1 MSTVHLCV
9 LGNFPSGGYVSSH
22 PTRKPDF
29 FPALPRETPSL
40 FRHGHLVNVP
50 THATVS
56 ALWDMVTLVH
66 RLKDE
71 CMWALDS
78 KVCLVATTIE
88 AFHVALVAGRL
99 MKHPGSRVLEMLV
112 GTIKTM
118 LDSRARCSISKPVVL
133 VENQVHLYYAP
144 LPDTLL
150 ATPVDRGHLTSLWS
164 RRVSSLVE
172 RGFEFLGSPSLF
184 SSNRPAH
191 LLYNDDLHHLASREE
206 AFRVYGSFVPLKMTL
221 LFSEESGNS
230 YLPASPAEYEALSMV
245 PGCTCCLLMTGLYKG
260 KLTSLVFPV
269 AADHLKGYHE
279 EFSPTEDTI
288 AAPMVVA
295 CQEGTQA
302 PKHVRPSY
310 KEKPNRRLFNFWLP
324 ALWRLQLFYTI
335 RIGVSLDR
343 KRAVTARELLNDLS
357 VAEWPREE
365 GAAFLGGVRAAL
377 VVNRG
382 TRERA
387 LLHGLENPLC
397 HQIVLGD
404 YSQEGHSVE
413 TLLTLALERAMGS
426 LEDTVTESMM
436 ALGCYLN
443 TAMTHLDHRELIL
456 LPDGV
461 RSFAR
466 KKANNKKTTATTTEA
481 PPPKKVKLEDDDDN
495 NNNDE
500 EEEEVDTP
508 LQDPDD
514 PKGDGGYI
522 YRPPSHIGLH
532 TGPIVHMDFAS
543 FYPTLVIEHGYSPDR
558 YGLLPLA
565 LARLL
570 KLRKKTDNVAFKLL
584 ANYCY
589 GWLQAV
595 SPSLRSEVA
604 EKGRD
609 ILVSARDYVNN
620 LRDANDQPFAKV
632 LYCVTDSMFVQ
643 ISSQESPEPM
653 GSSPEQMNS
662 SPPTPTYTEP
672 CEVGTP
678 PPTDLFCTSGRS
690 PKPIGFGDSPS
701 ALEIM
706 VQAHVKERHHVEM
719 PISIKETLRFMVL
732 GQRKHAVYGMCES
745 GAVMGRGL
753 LYQGMR
759 VPKIAGV
766 MMDSFLAELIF
777 AITENNLTIEAL
789 EAFLAKYVGHIKI
802 TLLQLKTQAQA
813 QQSANLAAYTAEQ
826 RNTILFQLKQQRQ
839 ELADLMSYSIKVD
852 PKKLW
857 PPPASVAPSLNNNGS
872 LAARMCVRQ
881 LPDSDDDLL
890 SLAIQSEKLVCVMTM
905 HLENVGDFAETTD
918 YFMRSDPARVT
929 CDPMQLLRFLATE
942 VHQLTSPLFRDQDE
956 RDQLQVIINRLFNS

>member
-22 PTRKPDF
+22 PTRKPDY

-150 ATPVDRGHLTSLWS
+150 ATPVDRGHLLCLWS
-164 RRVSSLVE
+164 QRVSSLVE
-172 RGFEFLGSPSLF
+172 QGFEFLGSPSLF
-184 SSNRPAH
+184 SANRPAH

-206 AFRVYGSFVPLKMTL
+206 AFRVYGSFVPLKMCL

-230 YLPASPAEYEALSMV
+230 YLPASPAEYEALSVV

-260 KLTSLVFPV
+260 KLISLVFPV

-324 ALWRLQLFYTI
+324 ALWRLQLFHTI

-357 VAEWPREE
+357 VAEWPHEE
-365 GAAFLGGVRAAL
+365 GTAFLGSVRASL
-377 VVNRG
+377 VINRG

-404 YSQEGHSVE
+404 YTGEGHSVE

-443 TAMTHLDHRELIL
+443 TAMTHLDHLELIL
-456 LPDGV
+456 LPDGA
-461 RSFAR
+461 RSFTR
-466 KKANNKKTTATTTEA
+466 KKVNTKKTTTTEA
-481 PPPKKVKLEDDDDN
+481 PPPKKVKLEDDD
-495 NNNDE
+495 NDE
-500 EEEEVDTP
+500 EEEIDTP

-514 PKGDGGYI
+514 PKGDGGYV

-543 FYPTLVIEHGYSPDR
+543 FYPTLVIEHGYSPDK

-570 KLRKKTDNVAFKLL
+570 RLRKKTGNVAFKLL

-653 GSSPEQMNS
+653 GSSQAQMNS

-678 PPTDLFCTSGRS
+678 PTSSAGGRS
-690 PKPIGFGDSPS
+690 LSPS
-701 ALEIM
+701 ALEMEMM
-706 VQAHVKERHHVEM
+706 VQAHVEERHHVEM

-759 VPKIAGV
+759 VPKIAKV
-766 MMDSFLAELIF
+766 MMDPFLGELIF
-777 AITENNLTIEAL
+777 AITETGLTIEAL
-789 EAFLAKYVGHIKI
+789 ETFLVKYVGQMKA
-802 TLLQLKTQAQA
+802 TLLQLKTHG
-813 QQSANLAAYTAEQ
+813 
-826 RNTILFQLKQQRQ
+826 QRQ
-839 ELADLMSYSIKVD
+839 ELADLMSYTVKVD

-857 PPPASVAPSLNNNGS
+857 PPPVSVMPSPNNNGN
-872 LAARMCVRQ
+872 LVARMCVRH

-890 SLAIQSEKLVCVMTM
+890 SLSIQSEQLACVMTM
-905 HLENVGDFAETTD
+905 HMENVGDFAETTD

-942 VHQLTSPLFRDQDE
+942 VHQLTSPLFQDQDE